1 MRRFIP
7 VTAVL
12 VVLGGLIATAA
23 AVGVG
28 QPTPTTPAAK
38 TPRWVTHV
46 ARYDGGISGGVR
58 AMLAASQ
65 ARSSSPSGAAS
76 ARPGSPA
83 GGPGNNV
90 QMNDDTY
97 PPLPQN
103 ETAVAVQHRRTRRWR
118 SPPRTTTSAAASW

>member
-1 MRRFIP
+1 MNRCIP

-46 ARYDGGISGGVR
+46 ARYDGGIS
-58 AMLAASQ
+58 
-65 ARSSSPSGAAS
+65 
-76 ARPGSPA
+76 
-83 GGPGNNV
+83 
-90 QMNDDTY
+90 
-97 PPLPQN
+97 
-103 ETAVAVQHRRTRRWR
+103 AVCAQC
-118 SPPRTTTSAAASW
+118 